1 MTVPINNSCNNWWV
15 VTPFTYTTA
24 TPTSKGGKKPVGEVD
39 LYAVKMK
46 IWEEL
51 TIKEEMLIKLHEDGM
66 L

>member
-1 MTVPINNSCNNWWV
+1 MAKSKNTA
-15 VTPFTYTTA
+15 TTTA